1 MPSKSALTIA
11 LFGVTA
17 LFAGLSSLLLPSA
30 SLEILQLPLAALP
43 SLYGNSVASTA
54 MGIYYL
60 LAAYQENKAF
70 FIATVPVRFMTT
82 SVFWTRCYWR
92 TAAIWEGI
100 GAALTAVALLW
111 EAMHE
116 KAQVEKKRI

>member
-1 MPSKSALTIA
+1 MPSQSALTIA

-17 LFAGLSSLLLPSA
+17 LLAGLSSLLRPSV
-30 SLEILQLPLAALP
+30 SLQLLQLPLAALP
-43 SLYGNSVASTA
+43 SLYGNGVASTA

-70 FIATVPVRFMTT
+70 FIATVPVRFTT
-82 SVFWTRCYWR
+82 TVVLWTLSEWP
-92 TAAIWEGI
+92 TAAIWEGT

-111 EAMHE
+111 EAMDE
-116 KAQVEKKRI
+116 KAQVEKRRI

>member
-1 MPSKSALTIA
+1 MPSKSALPIA
-11 LFGVTA
+11 VFGVTA
-17 LFAGLSSLLLPSA
+17 LLAGLSSLLSPSL
-30 SLEILQLPLAALP
+30 SLQFLQLPLAALP
-43 SLYGNSVASTA
+43 SLYGNGVASTA

-82 SVFWTRCYWR
+82 VVFWTRSQWR
-92 TAAIWEGI
+92 TAAIWEGT

-111 EAMHE
+111 ETMHE